1 MFQGK
6 FFKMRMNEEWNK
18 SVVAREKRAKKK
30 KKNYDKSDV
39 FSDFVV
45 VLCHVFSGPFHFVRI
60 QQQDFFPPYFVY
72 EKKMPLKGKVSLMWA
87 TSSAHMRMMCIVQS
101 AFHEELVTLS
111 HAIYTR
117 FIHRMTKL
125 LALWCFHLTIK
136 FGVAVGDSDS
146 SSSSR
151 KMAYYLSIPLNHNV
165 ELFFALYT

>member
-18 SVVAREKRAKKK
+18 SVVAREKRAKKSRK
-30 KKNYDKSDV
+30 TMINRTCSVILLSFYVMFFRGLSISSEYNNK
-39 FSDFVV
+39 
-45 VLCHVFSGPFHFVRI
+45 I
-60 QQQDFFPPYFVY
+60 FFPPYWVY
-72 EKKMPLKGKVSLMWA
+72 EKKMPLKGKVSLVWA
-87 TSSAHMRMMCIVQS
+87 TSSTHMRMMCIVQS